1 MTGLALYQIVDEY
14 RDALNELAD
23 MDLDEQALA
32 DTLEGLQGEVTVKG
46 QNVAAFILNM
56 EAEAAAVKEVE
67 QRLAKKRRAMEN
79 RSKSLRD
86 YLRMNMERS
95 GITEISANDKSF
107 KVKLMKGRPSCVIDD
122 EKALPPNYIEEVR
135 TTKVDKRL
143 ITQAIKDGYEVPG
156 AHLETKPALKI
167 D

>member
-1 MTGLALYQIVDEY
+1 MSGIALYQMVDEY
-14 RDALNELAD
+14 REALAGLAD
-23 MDLDEQALA
+23 MDLDDQTMA
-32 DTLEGLQGEVTVKG
+32 DTLEGLQGELVVKG
-46 QNVAAFILNM
+46 QNVAAFALNL
-56 EAEAAAVKEVE
+56 EAEARAMKEAE
-67 QRLAKKRRAMEN
+67 QRIAKRRRALEN
-79 RSKSLRD
+79 KSKHLRD
-86 YLRMNMERS
+86 YLRINMERS

-122 EKALPPNYIEEVR
+122 ESALPPDYIEEVK